1 MEIKPKLSVTGYRAV
16 WGKDL
21 DEKIAFE
28 YARAFA
34 RFIKEK
40 GGPRQDGASKKIIVG
55 RDARVTG
62 PIIFKS
68 VKEAFEKEGLE
79 VKYAGLL
86 PTPTMLL
93 LTKVRKY
100 DAGVMITASHNPPEY
115 NGMKFILGDGRL
127 TNQEETNE
135 IENIRQ
141 NLSETEKTPTP
152 METSFNIDNFDNR
165 EWREEHIKEV
175 LKNVDVELI
184 KSKKFKVALDPINSA
199 GSLIGQELLK
209 ELGCEVFVING
220 EPNGQFAHM
229 PEPLEINLAGTASFV
244 KEVSPDVGFVQDPD
258 ADRLVLVNE
267 QGEVILEELTVT
279 LAMKSVLSR
288 GEKNDVVTN
297 LSTTKVFED
306 VAKEYGVK
314 VWKTKV
320 GEANV
325 VEKMIEVNS
334 PIGGEGSG
342 GVIYPSVGLF
352 RDSLSGIA
360 LILELMARENKKI
373 SEIVKDLPKY
383 VMKKDKFTITEEIS
397 KIYQTLKEKFPE
409 AKINTD
415 DGMRFDWDDSS
426 WIHIRPSNTEPIVR
440 VFGEAKDEN
449 RINSLFKEIRLTLF
463 PK

>member
-1 MEIKPKLSVTGYRAV
+1 MEIKPKLSVTGYRAI

-34 RFIKEK
+34 RYIKLRN
-40 GGPRQDGASKKIIVG
+40 GKKIIVG

-68 VKEAFEKEGLE
+68 VKEAFEKEGIE

-93 LTKVRKY
+93 LTKAHNY

-115 NGMKFILGDGRL
+115 NGMKFIMSVGRL
-127 TNQEETNE
+127 TNQEETNQ
-135 IENIRQ
+135 IEKIRQ
-141 NLSETEKTPTP
+141 NLSESEKTPTP
-152 METSFNIDNFDNR
+152 METSFNIDNFDNK
-165 EWREEHIKEV
+165 EWREVHIKEI

-184 KSKKFKVALDPINSA
+184 KSKNFKVVLDPINSG
-199 GSLIGQELLK
+199 GSIIGQELLK
-209 ELGCEVFVING
+209 ELGCEVHVING

-229 PEPLEINLAGTASFV
+229 PEPLEINLSGTASFV
-244 KEVSPDVGFVQDPD
+244 KEISPDIGFVQDPD
-258 ADRLVLVNE
+258 ADRLVLINE
-267 QGEVILEELTVT
+267 KGEFILEELMIATCI
-279 LAMKSVLSR
+279 KSLLSR
-288 GEKNDVVTN
+288 KDYSGTKNNIVVN
-297 LSTTKVFED
+297 LSTTRTCED
-306 VAKEYGVK
+306 VVKNYGGELFRVP
-314 VWKTKV
+314 V
-320 GEANV
+320 GEAHV
-325 VEKMIEVNS
+325 AKKMIEVNA

-342 GVIYPSVGLF
+342 GVIYPPVGFF
-352 RDSLSGIA
+352 RDSLSGMA

-383 VMKKDKFTITEEIS
+383 IMKKDKFTVTEEIS
-397 KIYQTLKEKFPE
+397 KIYETLKEKFSD
-409 AKINTD
+409 AKVNTE